1 MMGHRNPTLSSSP
14 GLRPS
19 SLRRAHRRQPPRR
32 NRQIN
37 KTDPNDA
44 RSVAVAALR
53 AQDLPQL
60 TAEDHTIV
68 LRVWSPRYRDL
79 GRLRTQLLCRLHS
92 VLCELVPDGF
102 PQRTLRGPG
111 DRGPRPHRGRFPHS
125 AGETR
130 ARPRPGRRPTALDTQ
145 RREAKRRTAQAV
157 AAAHTTITEIDGVGP
172 IVASTVLGYV
182 RNIRRFRTRDHF

>member
-92 VLCELVPDGF
+92 VWGSRTSIRSDSCAHPIK
-102 PQRTLRGPG
+102 QRVGVRGSG
-111 DRGPRPHRGRFPHS
+111 RRGRRFAES
-125 AGETR
+125 
-130 ARPRPGRRPTALDTQ
+130 
-145 RREAKRRTAQAV
+145 
-157 AAAHTTITEIDGVGP
+157 
-172 IVASTVLGYV
+172 LG
-182 RNIRRFRTRDHF
+182 